1 MGQPFRQVGSEG
13 GPEGEEF
20 CWRAASRVPH
30 SGLGVLECDLW
41 QSLAPSWGW
50 GGREDVESVLHPSC
64 VYMFSPGQDP
74 PGTNLEK
81 KVQTR
86 EGMFRIP
93 VSLGS

>member
-1 MGQPFRQVGSEG
+1 MGQPFRPVGSEG

-20 CWRAASRVPH
+20 CWRTATRAPH

-50 GGREDVESVLHPSC
+50 VAGKMVESVLHPSC

-74 PGTNLEK
+74 PGTDLEK
-81 KVQTR
+81 KV
-86 EGMFRIP
+86 
-93 VSLGS
+93 